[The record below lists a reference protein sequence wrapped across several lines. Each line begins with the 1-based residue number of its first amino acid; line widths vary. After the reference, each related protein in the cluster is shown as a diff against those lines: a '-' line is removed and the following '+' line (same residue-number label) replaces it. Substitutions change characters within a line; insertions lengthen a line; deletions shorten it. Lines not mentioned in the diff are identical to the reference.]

1 MSMLTEPVPESL
13 IISGTEYKINT
24 EHSVWIKFEQKLS
37 EDTENSEKVF
47 DEIKKLIF
55 VSDIPPSY
63 ADEETVE
70 QIIWFYNCGKEIK
83 NSGSGSSK
91 EVFSYDF
98 DDGFIYAA
106 FIEQYKIDLERT
118 KLHWWKFHAL
128 MLALPDSTEFV
139 KVIGYRSVE
148 ITSKMSSEQRAF
160 YQKMKKHYKLP
171 VKKEIQDKYNAI
183 EEALLNGEPIDNL
196 L

>member
-1 MSMLTEPVPESL
+1 MSMITEPVPESL

-37 EDTENSEKVF
+37 DDTENPDKVF
-47 DEIKKLIF
+47 EKIKKLIF
-55 VSDIPPSY
+55 VSALPPSS

-70 QIIWFYNCGKEIK
+70 QILWFYNCGKEIK
-83 NSGSGSSK
+83 NSGSSSSK
-91 EVFSYDF
+91 EVFSYEF
-98 DDGFIYAA
+98 DDGYICAA
-106 FIEQYKIDLERT
+106 FIEQYQIDLEVT

-128 MLALPDSTEFV
+128 MLALPDSVAFV
-139 KVIGYRSVE
+139 KIISYRAVE
-148 ITSKMSSEQRAF
+148 ITSKMSSEQRTF

-171 VKKEIQDKYNAI
+171 VKKEIQDQYNAI
-183 EEALLNGEPIDNL
+183 EEALINGEPIDNL